1 MGMLPIPALTA
12 VLRCAATRTIFGVLC
27 LAAAPSPVCAQRAT
41 AATPGAVVAPPT
53 ASPQA
58 FAVVDD
64 GREQS
69 ADEVRNQL
77 NNLLQDH
84 PPAVRE
90 VLQREPALLG
100 NVDYLAPYPRLAAY
114 VTAHP
119 EIGRS
124 PAYFLGEPHRF
135 DRAEPGTWMW
145 RELLTS
151 ISVGFLLLGAALGFG
166 WLVRTALDHRRWQRV
181 SKIQVDTHSKL
192 LDRMTSS
199 DDLRTYMESPAG
211 RQFLE
216 SAPIALDG
224 KAAPLAAPVNRI
236 LWSVQVGVVSLA
248 LGIAFQVVSRG
259 VIDDAAQPLRVLGV
273 LITAIGGGF
282 LVSAALSYLISR
294 RLGLLHRPGH
304 ATIDSASRP

>member
-1 MGMLPIPALTA
+1 MGMMLMPDPTA
-12 VLRCAATRTIFGVLC
+12 SLRSFTTRTMLGVLC
-27 LAAAPSPVCAQRAT
+27 LAAPSPVCAQRTT
-41 AATPGAVVAPPT
+41 AATPSAASAPAT
-53 ASPQA
+53 SPQMA
-58 FAVVDD
+58 SALDD
-64 GREQS
+64 RRPQS
-69 ADEVRNQL
+69 ADQVREEL
-77 NNLLQDH
+77 SSLLQDH

-90 VLQREPALLG
+90 VLQREPALLD
-100 NVDYLAPYPRLAAY
+100 NADYLAPYPRLAGY
-114 VTAHP
+114 VAAHP

-135 DRAEPGTWMW
+135 EQADPATWMW
-145 RELLTS
+145 RELMTS
-151 ISVGFLLLGAALGFG
+151 ISVGGLLLGAALGFG

-181 SKIQVDTHSKL
+181 SKVQVDTHSKL
-192 LDRMTSS
+192 LDRISGS
-199 DDLRTYMESPAG
+199 EDLRTYMDSTAG

-224 KAAPLAAPVNRI
+224 KSAPLAAPVNRI

-259 VIDDAAQPLRVLGV
+259 VLDDAAQPLRVLGV

-294 RLGLLHRPGH
+294 RLGLIHTPERATVDAARPL
-304 ATIDSASRP
+304 